1 MERDR
6 AKRGS
11 DARPPASPPIFIVLL
26 FVRVD
31 HESVGRDVVD
41 RRDAV
46 YSDLST
52 GQLLEEGEGLISD
65 TESVCGARIGESAY
79 FRVYIPPIQ
88 EFITLDS
95 TEIYRI
101 RNRLEGRER
110 GNIRRF
116 DSGFQLDDLNSR
128 STRRPLCRLAT
139 PLSLS
144 LARITRGSFHRGRGS
159 RSTEKLA
166 ARELSRPPPYLFSL
180 RSNRNRICA
189 RRDEI

>member
-31 HESVGRDVVD
+31 HESVGCDVVD

-101 RNRLEGRER
+101 RNRLEGGRGR

-144 LARITRGSFHRGRGS
+144 GTDNERFVSSWPRLEIDGKIGGARAFSASSLFIFASF
-159 RSTEKLA
+159 K
-166 ARELSRPPPYLFSL
+166 
-180 RSNRNRICA
+180 
-189 RRDEI
+189 